1 LTAIMR
7 QNKRQEVM
15 SARKVE
21 VFTQNRRAEEQRVRD
36 LQQYSKECQ
45 RLSINANRRASVPS
59 QRKQENDVEKRQHLE
74 QARREAALKHAEENI
89 IEKEKKQRDMER
101 EKLEREIQRICESSE
116 ELRELERTIKIAY
129 VNKERAAQHQETLL
143 LKKVDSFREQ
153 IIEEEMEQKRQ
164 ELIRIE
170 EEKEIARRQKL
181 VSQKC
186 GLQGQMKEREVRNYE
201 YDILLFSELDWK
213 ENDLIFI
220 IKIGLQIQLEQAR
233 LEALKDMEMVDQVLA
248 QINEET
254 RSDAERK
261 NSKREETKVIIR
273 EYQNEREEYKRLF
286 AQQEKEQED
295 SIYAYDQMMQDRE
308 EEKRRKGEELDA
320 EKKRTWKK
328 VADDAKNFNR
338 SRDDYNDLRD
348 LLWEQE
354 RQEREKQEE
363 EEAFRKKLQQRGELL
378 RQNQEQIE
386 AKRALLAKMDVEE
399 EELVKKMLEKFAAD
413 ECEEMEK
420 QLCAIKAKEQYVEE
434 ASLQR
439 KEKENI
445 FKQEKMREKMETQKA
460 AEIDEYKQAV
470 IAAARRAL
478 LEKHRSQLEGFL
490 PELDRHK

>member
-59 QRKQENDVEKRQHLE
+59 QRKQENDVEKREHLE

-186 GLQGQMKEREVRNYE
+186 GLQGQMKERE
-201 YDILLFSELDWK
+201 
-213 ENDLIFI
+213 
-220 IKIGLQIQLEQAR
+220 IQLEQAR